1 MRNKKKPIDNT
12 GEFLDKQR
20 AVWNMGK
27 RWIRPD
33 LLQMINWEINYPLM
47 CVCVCVFR
55 VYSLFN
61 VSPAGH
67 GVSIARAREDVYVV
81 DDDKRFLLQGDDGE
95 VVLICI
101 LVPVGVVPRPYWEHQ
116 RQSSILPASHL
127 GARQHTGKGSI

>member
-1 MRNKKKPIDNT
+1 MIKLEISDP
-12 GEFLDKQR
+12 QR
-20 AVWNMGK
+20 
-27 RWIRPD
+27 
-33 LLQMINWEINYPLM
+33 
-47 CVCVCVFR
+47 VCVFC

-81 DDDKRFLLQGDDGE
+81 HDDERFLLQGDDGE

-116 RQSSILPASHL
+116 RQSSIFPATHL
-127 GARQHTGKGSI
+127 GEKRNKWSLFSLPVNFQD